1 MFAFPAKKKPYSKK
15 LIAKLWSAVL
25 PNSIVT
31 IHSQNSFLAD
41 IFILARL
48 ILFVNPY
55 SGFLLFFVRSL
66 LLFPLPQQSV
76 QLFFTHQVTLQDQFP
91 DAALL
96 LEGPLGD
103 LS

>member
-66 LLFPLPQQSV
+66 LLFP
-76 QLFFTHQVTLQDQFP
+76 FTPAIRPAFLHSSSDSP
-91 DAALL
+91 
-96 LEGPLGD
+96 GPVPGRCA
-103 LS
+103 SP